1 VCLDCIFPEAE
12 LPFVIA
18 KLKHN
23 LSKKIRNLLFAKG
36 KENDLMRYR
45 NQMEILNSLCG
56 YYAELS
62 QTSSDKSS
70 LEEIRR
76 KQNKNEGLTNV
87 SDLAFGFFSYL
98 EIQCRQ

>member
-1 VCLDCIFPEAE
+1 
-12 LPFVIA
+12 
-18 KLKHN
+18 

-56 YYAELS
+56 SYAELS